1 MPTTEEVQQ
10 NGSLLVYMADGSTQ
24 TYTFDKPVLKVGR
37 APDNDIVLVDP
48 ERSVSRW
55 HAAISIGTGGVSVED
70 LNSANG
76 TFVNGRL
83 VRGQVRLRTGD
94 MVSVGGFKVRLLDE
108 AHERERFKIEAG
120 NVDLDRLQKDDA
132 LLELDNGGAADGHLK
147 NFELLYQ
154 VGVSLARARSME
166 EVISAALELLFKI
179 EEVHRAGV
187 ILWDEKKGAFLSP
200 ELHMR
205 NAGRTNSIGGAYDP
219 ANLVMSQTILRRV
232 RKENRPLLVRDAKSE
247 ESLDNAL
254 SIVRAGI
261 QAALCAPLTYQGRFL
276 GILYADNLA
285 QPDAFSEADFRLFT
299 SIAAQTGLA
308 LASAIANRE
317 LIEREVEKHALA
329 RYVPPQVA
337 ELVINSAG
345 GARLNGDLQPVTVVF
360 ADIRHFTTMSE
371 KMDAREV
378 VGILRQFFSAMSAE
392 IISCNGT
399 VDKFIGDCV
408 MALFGA
414 PVHSYHAIREGL
426 EAAIRMQRRMAIF
439 NEERQRNDLPPIEI
453 GVGLHCGPAVVGNI
467 GSEDRVQYTAIGD
480 TVNVAARLV
489 AKAQPG
495 QIIASDSVRLALP
508 DHPGFEPLGEVGL
521 KGRARRVNIFSVRW
535 DEQTTTV

>member
-1 MPTTEEVQQ
+1 MPITEEVQQ
-10 NGSLLVYMADGSTQ
+10 KGSLLVYMADGSTQ
-24 TYTFDKPVLKVGR
+24 AYTLDKPVLKVGR

-55 HAAISIGTGGVSVED
+55 HAAISIGTGGVSIED
-70 LNSANG
+70 LNSSNG
-76 TFVNGRL
+76 TFVDGKL
-83 VRGQVRLRTGD
+83 VRGQVRLKPGG
-94 MVSVGGFKVRLLDE
+94 MVSLGGFKIRLLDE
-108 AHERERFKIEAG
+108 AREKERFKIETG
-120 NVDLDRLQKDDA
+120 KVDLDRLQKEGA
-132 LLELDNGGAADGHLK
+132 LLELDKADAADGHLK

-154 VGVSLARARSME
+154 VGVTLARARSVE

-179 EEVHRAGV
+179 DQVHRAGI
-187 ILWDEKKGAFLSP
+187 ILWDEKKASFLSP

-205 NAGRTNSIGGAYDP
+205 NTGRTNSIGGAYDP
-219 ANLVMSQTILRRV
+219 ANLFMSQTMLRRV

-247 ESLDNAL
+247 ESLDNAM
-254 SIVRAGI
+254 SVVRAGI
-261 QAALCAPLTYQGRFL
+261 QAAFCSPLTYQGRFL

-308 LASAIANRE
+308 LATAIANRD

-337 ELVINSAG
+337 ELVLNAG
-345 GARLNGDLQPVTVVF
+345 GEARLNGDLQPVTVLF
-360 ADIRHFTTMSE
+360 ADIRRFTTMSE

-392 IISCNGT
+392 ILGCNGT

-414 PVHSYHAIREGL
+414 PVHSYHAVREGL

-439 NEERQRNDLPPIEI
+439 NEERQQSGLPPIQI
-453 GVGLHCGPAVVGNI
+453 GIGLHCGPAVVGNI

-489 AKAQPG
+489 AKAEPG
-495 QIIASDSVRLALP
+495 HILVSDAVRLALP
-508 DHPGFEPLGEVGL
+508 DHPGFQPLGDVGL
-521 KGRARRVNIFSVRW
+521 KGRARRVTVFSVCWR
-535 DEQTTTV
+535 EESTAP